1 MADDLISELRALANR
16 WAMRARDYARAS
28 KEEGATEAQANY
40 NRGFADGYYKAA
52 TELATLLT
60 NPGTAAAPQ
69 PKPASS
75 APVAGAAQPR
85 PAAPQ
90 RPATP
95 PPAAPAPAAPPESP
109 KPQVKYASVSVGEAV
124 SILVFAGCQPR
135 DVTPNKDNSLHAT
148 FSSWGSLMLHE
159 QVDRV
164 RSADPR
170 IIILSSGKM
179 ESHDYYIDFAFKETS
194 LS

>member
-1 MADDLISELRALANR
+1 MADDLVSQLRALANR
-16 WAMRARDYARAS
+16 WALKARDYARAS
-28 KEEGATEAQANY
+28 KEEGATEAQVNY

-60 NPGTAAAPQ
+60 NPGTAADPQ
-69 PKPASS
+69 PKPVSS
-75 APVAGAAQPR
+75 APAAGAAPQQP
-85 PAAPQ
+85 APQ
-90 RPATP
+90 RPAAPP
-95 PPAAPAPAAPPESP
+95 PPAPVSVAPPQP
-109 KPQVKYASVSVGEAV
+109 PQPQVKYAPVSVGEAV

-148 FSSWGSLMLHE
+148 FSSWGSMMLHE

-164 RSADPR
+164 RNADPR
-170 IIILSSGKM
+170 IIILGSGKM
-179 ESHDYYIDFAFKETS
+179 ESHDYYIDFAFKDSS